1 VTRSRDCLFTA
12 VSPHYATTA
21 AAIQKTR
28 PNLTYLIKTPARKY
42 MTKTYHKIGSPLL
55 AMAALLVTSGVRTAD
70 LSKVP
75 QTYEK
80 TQQRDERME

>member
-1 VTRSRDCLFTA
+1 
-12 VSPHYATTA
+12 
-21 AAIQKTR
+21 
-28 PNLTYLIKTPARKY
+28 

-55 AMAALLVTSGVRTAD
+55 AMAALLVTCGVRTAD